1 MNVSK
6 IGEINELCSY
16 FPPSFLLSFSL
27 LPWKTM
33 WYISKRE
40 REGEE
45 CDSYG
50 AHLFWWLVYRQA
62 KQVGREKSMDIYDP
76 FKKEKEKEKS
86 SMDIMLFSRRF
97 NEY

>member
-1 MNVSK
+1 MNYVH
-6 IGEINELCSY
+6 IFLL
-16 FPPSFLLSFSL
+16 PSFCPFPFYLEKLCDI
-27 LPWKTM
+27 
-33 WYISKRE
+33 YQRE

-76 FKKEKEKEKS
+76 FKKEKEKS